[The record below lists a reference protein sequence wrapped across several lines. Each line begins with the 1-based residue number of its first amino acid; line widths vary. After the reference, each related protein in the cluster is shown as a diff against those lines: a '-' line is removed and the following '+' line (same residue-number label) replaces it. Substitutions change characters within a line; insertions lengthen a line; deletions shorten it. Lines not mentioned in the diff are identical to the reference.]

1 MSKYKATKQSANP
14 VRKISKLGKY
24 SYSITVP
31 KDIIKKLGWRE
42 KQKVVVKICGD
53 GLRIKDWK
61 YEK

>member
-1 MSKYKATKQSANP
+1 MAKYKTTKQSANP

-31 KDIIKKLGWRE
+31 KGLIKQLGWKE
-42 KQKVVVKICGD
+42 KQKVVVGIYGK

-61 YEK
+61 K